1 MGALQVQIELAV
13 VATMATSFTV
23 AVVKV
28 RWTIGRLR
36 ADQHSYLRKLAKYI
50 DRLKEREV

>member
-13 VATMATSFTV
+13 VATMATLFTV